1 MLAKSLKNDPQTIA
15 RGNAACREFITQVAG
30 GELVVR
36 AAIGAVNRDACQWLI
51 SFEGDLARRG
61 NQMKRSCGCL
71 CGSGRRESAEYD
83 KCKKTHGLTVHG
95 PSGLK
100 EECG

>member
-1 MLAKSLKNDPQTIA
+1 
-15 RGNAACREFITQVAG
+15 
-30 GELVVR
+30 
-36 AAIGAVNRDACQWLI
+36 
-51 SFEGDLARRG
+51 
-61 NQMKRSCGCL
+61 MKRSCGCL